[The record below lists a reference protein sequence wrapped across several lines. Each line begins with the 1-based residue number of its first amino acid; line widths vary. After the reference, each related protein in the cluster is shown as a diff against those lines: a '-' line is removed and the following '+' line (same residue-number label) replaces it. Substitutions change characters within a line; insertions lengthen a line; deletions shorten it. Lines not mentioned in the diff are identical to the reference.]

1 MYSALCVNSGLRR
14 LEPESAGVFLFFIYL
29 TKRVE
34 CVFIVNGS
42 IHGPMLFLCHSMA
55 KQINRLQ
62 DNEPLNYCQNG
73 KGDYW

>member
-42 IHGPMLFLCHSMA
+42 IHWSDAFFDSMA

-62 DNEPLNYCQNG
+62 DNEPLNHCQKE
-73 KGDYW
+73 KGDFW